1 MDFDWTTFVLEIINF
16 LILVWILKRFLY
28 QPILGVIAKRRADI
42 EKSLSDALQI
52 NEEANELK
60 HKNEQYSTEW
70 EAKKEAAQA
79 QLNAE
84 LVSIRESKLAEL
96 EIKMNEEVER
106 RRVLDERNRHE
117 FEQLM
122 EEKGIAQG
130 VAFTSKLLSR
140 LASPELEN
148 RLFLVLME
156 DLQRLCEQDKHAIAA
171 AAEEP
176 GLQIKIQSAFLL
188 DTNKREELT
197 QLLQEV
203 TEKTLPV
210 VFNTNPE
217 LISGF
222 QIDIGSWILH
232 ANFRDELK
240 SFSGVLRHAG

>member
-28 QPILGVIAKRRADI
+28 QPVLSVVAKRRADI

-52 NEEANELK
+52 KKEANELK
-60 HKNEQYSTEW
+60 HKNEQYLTEW
-70 EAKKEAAQA
+70 EAKKEAAQE

-84 LVSIRESKLAEL
+84 LASMRESKLAEL
-96 EIKMNEEVER
+96 EAKMNEEAER
-106 RRVLDERNRHE
+106 RRILDERNRHE

-148 RLFLVLME
+148 RLFLILAE
-156 DLQRLCEQDKHAIAA
+156 DLQKLRERDKHAIAA

-197 QLLQEV
+197 RLLQEM
-203 TEKTLPV
+203 TGKILPI

-222 QIDIGSWILH
+222 QINIGSWVLH
-232 ANFRDELK
+232 ANLRDELK
-240 SFSGVLRHAG
+240 SFSEVLQHAG